1 MTMYQIFKEN
11 REEKT
16 MINRELLI
24 EKAFEAQKFCYT
36 PYSNFNVG
44 AALLTADGTIYQGCN
59 IENAAY
65 TPTNCAERTA
75 FFKAI
80 SEGQKDFVAIA
91 IVGNKAGV
99 KQGEGDYCAPCAV
112 CRQVMAEFCDL
123 DNFKVIIAK
132 DSLAGKR
139 MLLASI
145 ENTGELFG
153 EVFVFMDMPC
163 YAMYAEAEAE
173 SKILFR
179 FKSILEDKN
188 EYSQKLIK
196 NLMSIFAKKAY
207 SLNQKLK
214 IVGAY
219 SLREKIA
226 RFLIDRQNSEG
237 EIVEN
242 ISREKMAEYLNV
254 ARPSLSR
261 ELGKMAK
268 ENIIKLGNK
277 KIRILNQTKLEEYI

>member
-1 MTMYQIFKEN
+1 MCVLEESILAIKKSDLFKDFS
-11 REEKT
+11 EKE
-16 MINRELLI
+16 IELL
-24 EKAFEAQKFCYT
+24 
-36 PYSNFNVG
+36 
-44 AALLTADGTIYQGCN
+44 LTN
-59 IENAAY
+59 NASIIKSFS
-65 TPTNCAERTA
+65 PGMRI
-75 FFKAI
+75 I
-80 SEGQKDFVAIA
+80 SEEDIP
-91 IVGNKAGV
+91 NKIMILISG
-99 KQGEGDYCAPCAV
+99 
-112 CRQVMAEFCDL
+112 
-123 DNFKVIIAK
+123 KVIIAK

-145 ENTGELFG
+145 EKTGELFG

-163 YAMYAEAEAE
+163 YAMYAEAEAQ
-173 SKILFR
+173 SKILFI
-179 FKSILEDKN
+179 FKSILEDEN

-226 RFLIDRQNSEG
+226 RFLVDRQNSEG

-277 KIRILNQTKLEEYI
+277 KIKILNQTKLEEYI